1 MSYEISSQL
10 QGVLINIRVL
20 PPPDLE
26 AQRDKVIE
34 KAQALP
40 DERPVFEKYLDI
52 VLVERSTGIASDMAD
67 FFERRWKE
75 YAPRGAET
83 VHVVFR
89 SDEEVRLLVPKPYR
103 AQKWD
108 EKVKKIEEA
117 VRKIGRV
124 VQQAAHDVAVEQ
136 RFPDF
141 RRDFP
146 LAKTISKCE
155 SVIKELF
162 NQMCKEMVAGA
173 EENFTVTLS
182 ENNLPTVGDIL
193 AELTAADSRSLTT
206 SLQEAGTPLF
216 TAGEIAFRLR
226 ASDFLLVGLR
236 EKDQAFPLISDKLV
250 RGAARFEYLAKE
262 NSWTDLTRASVH
274 DLDESLRVLSAYPA
288 SSNLVRHFLTWLAEQ
303 PEQMT
308 AKALESLN
316 SLLAD
321 RNAAVEAVFPFGDPQ
336 SESSGVSIPGMKVSQ
351 EAFNG
356 WF

>member
-1 MSYEISSQL
+1 M
-10 QGVLINIRVL
+10 
-20 PPPDLE
+20 
-26 AQRDKVIE
+26 
-34 KAQALP
+34 
-40 DERPVFEKYLDI
+40 
-52 VLVERSTGIASDMAD
+52 
-67 FFERRWKE
+67 
-75 YAPRGAET
+75 
-83 VHVVFR
+83 
-89 SDEEVRLLVPKPYR
+89 
-103 AQKWD
+103 
-108 EKVKKIEEA
+108 KKIEEA

-236 EKDQAFPLISDKLV
+236 EKDQAFPLISDRLV